1 MAESSI
7 WWLLAGAAVAVELMT
22 GTFYLLMLAVGFA
35 AAALAAHLGFS
46 VAVQLVTAALVGGGA
61 VTAWHVLRGKK
72 MQGAPAQSNQ
82 DVNMDIGQTVQVHS
96 WHADGTASIKYRG
109 AAWTAELL
117 HGSSAG
123 AGLAGG
129 GGRTA
134 LVEPGLRYRV
144 PDAGAMGPV
153 CGDGQRGVVVQ

>member
-46 VAVQLVTAALVGGGA
+46 VVVQLVTAAMVGGGA

-72 MQGAPAQSNQ
+72 IQGAPAQSNQ

-96 WHADGTASIKYRG
+96 WHADGTAHIKYRG

-117 HGSSAG
+117 HGSSGG
-123 AGLAGG
+123 AG
-129 GGRTA
+129 T
-134 LVEPGLRYRV
+134 YRIAQV
-144 PDAGAMGPV
+144 IGSRLMLEKI
-153 CGDGQRGVVVQ
+153 

>member
-46 VAVQLVTAALVGGGA
+46 AVVQLVTASILGGGA
-61 VTAWHVLRGKK
+61 VIAWRVLRDKK
-72 MQGAPAQSNQ
+72 KQGMPAQFNQ

-117 HGSSAG
+117 QGSSGG
-123 AGLAGG
+123 AG
-129 GGRTA
+129 T
-134 LVEPGLRYRV
+134 YRIAQV
-144 PDAGAMGPV
+144 IGSRLMLEKI
-153 CGDGQRGVVVQ
+153 